1 MLPIVVGDGLALVE
15 SIASF
20 GSHRVSFDR
29 DSSDSFAVTVDRLTS
44 DPGGEVRKD
53 DLLPLLPR
61 GSRWNAAVG
70 WRSFVVQPFELP
82 GICGAAVGVE
92 AVVPH
97 PSRGAFPIM
106 RAFLMR
112 AESVSP
118 ALFQLAGALSAAVL
132 SVGALEQRE
141 LVWSSAARSPQEHQH
156 YEALMLAAVA
166 EAWRRSEPRLLRTIV
181 LSDDQ
186 APWVR
191 WWPDKARALT
201 TDGGRPPYLVAT
213 VPPIRTHFSRST
225 KLALLW
231 TEFWE

>member
-1 MLPIVVGDGLALVE
+1 MLPVVIGDGLALVE
-15 SIASF
+15 TISAF
-20 GSHRVSFDR
+20 ASHRISFDR

-44 DPGGEVRKD
+44 GPSGDVRKVD
-53 DLLPLLPR
+53 VLPLLPR

-82 GICGAAVGVE
+82 GICDAAVGVE

-106 RAFLMR
+106 RTFLMH

-132 SVGALEQRE
+132 AVGALGQRE
-141 LVWSSAARSPQEHQH
+141 LVWSSAARTPPEHQH
-156 YEALMLAAVA
+156 YEALMLSAIAG
-166 EAWRRSEPRLLRTIV
+166 AWRRGERRLLRTIV

-186 APWVR
+186 APWTR
-191 WWPDKARALT
+191 SWPENVRALT
-201 TDGGRPPYLVAT
+201 TGGGPPYLVAT
-213 VPPIRTHFSRST
+213 VPPIREHFSRST

-231 TEFWE
+231 NEFLE